1 MKTRLKNS
9 RLSFLFLIGIS
20 IVSTSFV
27 LAQPGLLQL
36 SQKLPTD
43 PNVKVA
49 RLSNG
54 LTYYIRKNSKPEK
67 KVELRLVINA
77 GSILEDDDQQ
87 GLAHFT
93 EHMAFNGTKNFKK
106 NDLISYLQTIG
117 VEFGAD
123 LNAQTGFDETIYILP
138 IPTEKKEN
146 VEKGFQILEDWASTV
161 AFDPTEIDKE
171 RGIVLEESRQGKGAD
186 DRIFRK
192 VYPKLFEGSKYANRL
207 PIGQEEILKTFKP
220 DAIKRF
226 YSDWYRPSNMAV
238 IVVGDIEP
246 TEAESLIKKHFEKLK
261 NAPKPKARAL
271 AELPQRKGSEGLV
284 ATDKEATNHMV
295 SIYYSSVKTK
305 EDATVGDY
313 RQLIVRRLFSSM
325 MSQRMQELTQ
335 QANPPFLFGG
345 NTIGGFVRGY
355 EGYQSYAYLTKEGPE
370 PAINALVQ
378 EGLRIKQFGFTA
390 AELDRTKKMIMKG
403 MERAFNERDKT
414 ESANFVDEYI
424 ENFLEKETMPGI
436 ENEFNYYKAFI
447 EGITLEEVNAYAA
460 KNIPESTAPKL
471 VLLTGPENSD
481 FAMPSNE
488 QLLALAEKAANSE
501 IKAYEE
507 KAVASALLE
516 KQPTAGT
523 IKGEKENKEVGF
535 TEVSFS
541 NGVKVILKP
550 TDFKNDQVL
559 IAGTRFGGQH
569 IYSPVERT
577 NVEFASALVGQMG
590 VGSFSPTDLRK
601 FLAGKSVSVNTR
613 LGSIS
618 ETVNGQ
624 CSANDIETM
633 LQLTYLYFTNPRS
646 DKELFTSFVTKQQAL
661 YQNMTADPEYV
672 FQDSML
678 SVLYKKHPWA
688 PKLPSAEMFAQLDQQ
703 RAMEIYKE
711 RFGNANGFTFVIVG
725 AFDITKIK
733 PLLATYLGGLPAI
746 QATSTFKDAG
756 VRPIKGP
763 LKKEIRKGTEPKS
776 MVRLMWNGET
786 KFSGD
791 ENLKLQALGEV
802 LTIRII
808 EKLREELGQIYSGGA
823 YGSLS
828 KLPYESYSAGVSFPC
843 GPENVDK
850 LISVTLAEIE
860 KVKTTGPT
868 KEDLDKVR
876 ETWKQQYQVSIK
888 DNSFWLRGLI
898 QAVENGSDPQRI
910 LTYPQRVDML
920 TPKDLQDAAIKY
932 FDSKNYVQFVLNPET
947 SRH

>member
-1 MKTRLKNS
+1 MKDRMKNS
-9 RLSFLFLIGIS
+9 RLSFLFLVGIS
-20 IVSTSFV
+20 VVSTS
-27 LAQPGLLQL
+27 LAIAQPGLPQLQ
-36 SQKLPTD
+36 QKLPID

-54 LTYYIRKNSKPEK
+54 LTYYIRKNSKPEN

-106 NDLISYLQTIG
+106 NDLVSYLQTIG

-161 AFDPTEIDKE
+161 AFDPAEIDKE

-220 DAIKRF
+220 EVIKRF
-226 YSDWYRPSNMAV
+226 YSDWYRPNNMAV
-238 IVVGDIEP
+238 IVVGDIELA
-246 TEAESLIKKHFEKLK
+246 EAEALIKKHFEKLK
-261 NAPKPKARAL
+261 NASKPKTRTL
-271 AELPQRKGSEGLV
+271 TELPKRKVSEGFV

-295 SIYYSSVKTK
+295 SIYYPSVKAK
-305 EDATVGDY
+305 EETTVGDY
-313 RQLIVRRLFSSM
+313 RQLILRQLFSSM

-390 AELDRTKKMIMKG
+390 AELDRTKKMVMKG

-414 ESANFVDEYI
+414 ESANFVDEYVG
-424 ENFLEKETMPGI
+424 NFLEKETIPGI
-436 ENEFNYYKAFI
+436 ENEFNYYKQFI
-447 EGITLEEVNAYAA
+447 DGITLDEVNSYGSQ
-460 KNIPESTAPKL
+460 NIPASTEPKL
-471 VLLTGPENSD
+471 VLLTGPESSD
-481 FAMPSNE
+481 FAMPDGQ
-488 QLLALAEKAANSE
+488 QLLAFAEKAGTAE
-501 IKAYEE
+501 IKPYEE
-507 KAVASALLE
+507 KTVASTLLE
-516 KQPTAGT
+516 KTPTPGSITA
-523 IKGEKENKEVGF
+523 EKENKEIGF
-535 TEVSFS
+535 TEISFA

-569 IYSPVERT
+569 LYPVSERVNT
-577 NVEFASALVGQMG
+577 EFASTIVGQMG
-590 VGSFSPTDLRK
+590 VGNFSPTDLRK
-601 FLAGKSVSVNTR
+601 FLAGKSVGVNTR
-613 LGSIS
+613 IGSIS

-624 CSANDIETM
+624 CSATDIETM
-633 LQLTYLYFTNPRS
+633 LQLTYLYFTKPRA

-678 SVLYKKHPWA
+678 TILYKKHPWA
-688 PKLPSAEMFAQLDQQ
+688 PRLPKAEMFNQLDQQ

-711 RFGNANGFTFVIVG
+711 RFSNANGFTFVIVG
-725 AFDITKIK
+725 AFDVAKIK
-733 PLLATYLGGLPAI
+733 PMLTTYLGGLPSNPVAP
-746 QATSTFKDAG
+746 TFKDAG

-763 LKKEIRKGTEPKS
+763 LKKEIKKGTEPKS
-776 MVRLMWNGET
+776 LVRLMWNGEA

-823 YGSLS
+823 YGSLN
-828 KLPYESYSAGVSFPC
+828 KLPYESYTAGVSFPC

-910 LTYPQRVDML
+910 LTYPQRVDAL
-920 TPKDLQDAAIKY
+920 TPKDLQNVAVKY
-932 FDSKNYVQFVLNPET
+932 FDMKNYVQFVLNPEN
-947 SRH
+947 